1 MNLEVRLYQVG
12 SKGNHDDRYE
22 YRVEDVIEARVE
34 YMSCLTLVDCPQ
46 KPNSEGVI
54 VDWDKSKKA
63 IS

>member
-1 MNLEVRLYQVG
+1 
-12 SKGNHDDRYE
+12 YE

-34 YMSCLTLVDCPQ
+34 YMSCLTLVDCPH

-54 VDWDKSKKA
+54 MDWDKSKKA